1 MSIFKE
7 IPPTSGFP
15 LYLNDFLSSFNTGP
29 SLEDD
34 FKNYIGLDYAC
45 VTYSG
50 TAAFYFILETI
61 KDLSPKKTVV
71 IPSYVCP
78 LVPLAIKRAGLK
90 IEVCDISNNRFDY
103 DYQELAN
110 ICTNKDDI
118 LAVVAVHLAGLPLD
132 LDSLKKITEDKK
144 IFLIEDCAQS
154 LGAEYNGIKT
164 GALGDFSFFSLC
176 RGKGLTIYEGGVA
189 ATNKKEY
196 SAALDNK
203 INLLAGEAGISEAL
217 KIWEL
222 FGYWFFY
229 RPQLAWFIF
238 RLPQLFWQLEGNKL
252 KAVREYFEEDFPIHK
267 VSKFRKSVGHSAFL
281 RLEQE
286 IIKQREKAAFYL
298 GRLKEIDGVAA
309 VEESPGTKATYP
321 YLALVFHE
329 PGKREAALKA
339 LSHYGLGV
347 SQVYAYAI
355 TDYDYLKAVVPYK
368 DCPNGRSL
376 AERAI
381 TLSTSTF
388 LCDKEMD
395 SVITKLIAT
404 MQHGQYNLR

>member
-7 IPPTSGFP
+7 IPPTAGFG
-15 LYLNDFLSSFNTGP
+15 LCLNDFLSSFNTSG

-34 FKNYIGLDYAC
+34 FKDYIGLDYAR

-78 LVPLAIKRAGLK
+78 LLALAIKRAGLK
-90 IEVCDISNNRFDY
+90 IEICDISNNGFDY
-103 DYQELAN
+103 DYQELAD
-110 ICTNKDDI
+110 ICAGKDDI
-118 LAVVAVHLAGLPLD
+118 LAVVAVHLAGLPSD
-132 LDSLKKITEDKK
+132 FNRLKKIAEGKK

-196 SAALDNK
+196 STVLADK
-203 INLLAGEAGISEAL
+203 INLLAGEGGISEAL
-217 KIWEL
+217 KVWEL
-222 FGYWFFY
+222 FGYWLFY

-238 RLPQLFWQLEGNKL
+238 RLPQLFWQLQGNKL
-252 KAVREYFEEDFPIHK
+252 KAVAEYFQEDFPIHK
-267 VSKFRKSVGHSAFL
+267 VSEFRKSVGHVVFP

-286 IIKQREKAAFYL
+286 IAKQRQKAAFYL
-298 GRLKEIDGVAA
+298 GRLKGIDGIRAI
-309 VEESPGTKATYP
+309 EESSGAKAAYP
-321 YLALVFHE
+321 YLTLVFRQ
-329 PGKREAALKA
+329 PQMCKTALKA
-339 LSHYGLGV
+339 LAPCGLGV

-355 TDYDYLKAVVPYK
+355 TDYDYLKAVIPSK

-376 AERAI
+376 AEREI
-381 TLSTSTF
+381 TLSTSAF
-388 LCDKEMD
+388 LSENDLD
-395 SVITKLIAT
+395 AVITKLIAT
-404 MQHGQYNLR
+404 I